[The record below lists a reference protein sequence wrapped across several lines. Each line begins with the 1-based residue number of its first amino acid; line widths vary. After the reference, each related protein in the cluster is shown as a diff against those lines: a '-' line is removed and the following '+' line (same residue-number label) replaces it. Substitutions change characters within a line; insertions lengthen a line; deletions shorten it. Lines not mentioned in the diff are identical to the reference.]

1 MFRSLLARLRTR
13 HELGRLSAHMLR
25 DIGIEP
31 SAIREPARPS
41 ALIMQPALL
50 QLRDP
55 EPEAAGPPAPRLRQ
69 APGTNVLRVP
79 AARPI

>member
-1 MFRSLLARLRTR
+1 MFRSLLALSRSRR
-13 HELGRLSAHMLR
+13 ELGRLSDRMLR

-50 QLRDP
+50 RLRDP
-55 EPEAAGPPAPRLRQ
+55 EPEAAGPPAPRLRR
-69 APGTNVLRVP
+69 APDTNALRVP